1 MTPVV
6 ESEVQMVAH
15 YMGYELSRVGDG
27 YQLKRDHHYEQE
39 VIVATTL
46 EDIADFLKH

>member
-1 MTPVV
+1 MSPVV
-6 ESEVQMVAH
+6 EREVRLVAH

-27 YQLKRDHHYEQE
+27 YQLKRDHHHEPE